1 MQKILIAEDEF
12 RIRKLV
18 KDFLSRRGYSVLE
31 AENGYEAINIFKENP
46 DVALVILDIM
56 MPVMDGWSVCAEIRK
71 ASNVHIIFLTA
82 KETEDD
88 QLKGYALGV
97 NDYITKPFSPKVLVA
112 KIDAILNRDES
123 LHQNTTSNLLLIDL
137 LQRTVYVNDVPIDL
151 SFKEFEL
158 IAYFLKNKNIALSR
172 ERLIKDVWGY
182 TGEYYGD
189 TRIVDT
195 HIKKMRQKLGTAGD
209 CIKTI
214 RGFGY
219 KFED

>member
-18 KDFLSRRGYSVLE
+18 RDFLSRRGYEVLE
-31 AENGYEAINIFKENP
+31 AENGYEAVNVFKENP
-46 DVALVILDIM
+46 EIALVILDIM
-56 MPVMDGWSVCAEIRK
+56 MPVMDGWSACVEIRK
-71 ASNVHIIFLTA
+71 TSNVHIIFLTA

-112 KIDAILNRDES
+112 KIDAILKRDEGV
-123 LHQNTTSNLLLIDL
+123 TSSAASDLILIDL
-137 LQRTVYVNDVPIDL
+137 LQRTVYVNDELVDL

-172 ERLIKDVWGY
+172 ERLIRDVWGY
-182 TGEYYGD
+182 NGEYYGD

-195 HIKKMRQKLGTAGD
+195 HIKKMRQKLGVAGD

-219 KFED
+219 KFEN